1 MTPPPGATWRRV
13 LLVDDDPDVAAIVA
27 LALAQV
33 PGCAVSVCAASR
45 DAVARARAVS
55 PDLVLLDVMMP
66 VMDGPATLR
75 ALRAEPETASIPVV
89 FISAGVDA
97 HDAPRF
103 RALGAAG
110 VVPKPFDP
118 VRLPA
123 TLAAI
128 LRGEAAEH
136 AYPKLPA
143 PLRAEYA
150 AELRATTREMAR
162 LAAALVAGGWDRPL
176 ARSLA
181 DMAHRLAGSSGLFG
195 LPAVAGAAATLEAM
209 LKRALDGEWPPA
221 RPAAD
226 VATLVK
232 ALARGAPGR
241 SSTRSSTRR
250 GSGTATGSP

>member
-1 MTPPPGATWRRV
+1 MTPPPTWRRV
-13 LLVDDDPDVAAIVA
+13 LVVDDDPDVAAIVA
-27 LALAQV
+27 LALRQV

-55 PDLVLLDVMMP
+55 PELILLDVMMP
-66 VMDGPATLR
+66 VLDGEATLR

-97 HDAPRF
+97 HDAPRY

-110 VVPKPFDP
+110 VMPKPFDP
-118 VRLPA
+118 VRLPE

-128 LRGEAAEH
+128 LRGDAAGP

-143 PLRAEYA
+143 PLCGEYA
-150 AELRATTREMAR
+150 AELRAATREMTR
-162 LAAALVAGGWDRPL
+162 LAAALATGGWDR
-176 ARSLA
+176 AATRSLA
-181 DMAHRLAGSSGLFG
+181 DMAHRVAGSSGLFG
-195 LPAVAGAAATLEAM
+195 LPAVARAAATLEGM
-209 LKRALDGEWPPA
+209 LKRALDGEWPPP
-221 RPAAD
+221 RPPTD